1 MSAGVLKHG
10 KPRREAAK
18 SVTLSKIDLRALWE
32 LDKPPLMSGKLFLG
46 HRLRRLRRD
55 LGKSQTDM
63 ATSLG
68 ISPSYLNH
76 LERNQRPVTAA
87 LLLKL
92 ADIYEVD
99 VRSFATGGGTR
110 TGPDELKEIFS
121 DVILSDLDV
130 ARYELAELAHNSPT
144 VADAIARLYAALKE
158 AGRSPGVEGNGDARS
173 LVTPENWVRDYIQQH
188 RNHYPELEQCA
199 ETLGGALSDPLSMSE
214 PMRRRLKDAWG
225 ITARVVPQA
234 ELGNVSQS
242 YDTERRQFLLSSQLR
257 AENRT
262 FALAY
267 QLALTEFASVIER
280 MVAEAAPPDEGIAQ
294 LLHMSLANYAAGA
307 IMMPYGRF
315 LSACEEMRYSIDRL
329 CGEFGAN
336 VEQVAH
342 RLTTMGRPGARGVPF
357 FMLRVD
363 PAGNISKRYAG
374 DQFPF
379 SRFGGTCP
387 RWNLHAA
394 FQAAGQVVT
403 QLIETPDGHRYFTV
417 ARTIERP
424 IRTDLSGGLLA
435 IGLGC
440 DIRYAHKLS
449 CADVYDLA
457 NAPVTPVGPACAICP
472 RLDCGYRATA
482 PAGRM
487 LAVDR
492 LQKTISPYPFVPA

>member
-1 MSAGVLKHG
+1 MS
-10 KPRREAAK
+10 
-18 SVTLSKIDLRALWE
+18 S
-32 LDKPPLMSGKLFLG
+32 KLFLG

-55 LGKSQTDM
+55 HDLSQTDM
-63 ATSLG
+63 AQTLA

-92 ADIYEVD
+92 AELYEVD
-99 VRSFATGGGTR
+99 VRSFAANGGAK
-110 TGPDELKEIFS
+110 TGPDALGEIFS
-121 DVILSDLDV
+121 DALLSDLGV
-130 ARYELAELAHNSPT
+130 PRYELAELANNAPSI
-144 VADAIARLYAALKE
+144 ADAIARLYSALKE
-158 AGRSPGVEGNGDARS
+158 AGRNPSMASAGDARA

-188 RNHYPELEQCA
+188 RNYYPALEEAA
-199 ETLGGALSDPLSMSE
+199 ETLGGALSDPLSMAE
-214 PMRRRLKDAWG
+214 PMQRRLKEAWG
-225 ITARVVPQA
+225 MSARVVPQE
-234 ELGNVSQS
+234 ELGNVSQL
-242 YDTERRQFLLSSQLR
+242 YDPDRRLFLISAQLR
-257 AENRT
+257 PENRT
-262 FALAY
+262 FGLAY
-267 QLALTEFASVIER
+267 QLALIEFTAVIDK
-280 MVAEAAPPDEGIAQ
+280 MVAEAAPPDKGIRQ

-315 LSACEEMRYSIDRL
+315 LASAEQYRYSIDRL
-329 CGEFGAN
+329 CGEYGAN

-342 RLTTMGRPGARGVPF
+342 RLTTLGRAGARGVPF

-374 DQFPF
+374 ENFPF

-403 QLIETPDGHRYFTV
+403 QLIETPDGQRFFTV

-424 IRTDLSGGLLA
+424 IKSDLSGGLLA

-440 DIRYAHKLS
+440 DIRHAHKLS
-449 CADVYDLA
+449 CADVYDLGK
-457 NAPVTPVGPACAICP
+457 APVTPVGPACAICP
-472 RLDCGYRATA
+472 RMDCGYRATP

-487 LAVDR
+487 LAVDATR
-492 LQKTISPYPFVPA
+492 KTISPYPFVAA

>member
-1 MSAGVLKHG
+1 MST
-10 KPRREAAK
+10 
-18 SVTLSKIDLRALWE
+18 S
-32 LDKPPLMSGKLFLG
+32 KLFLG
-46 HRLRRLRRD
+46 PRLRRLRRD
-55 LGKSQTDM
+55 RAMSQTDM
-63 ATSLG
+63 AVSLG

-99 VRSFATGGGTR
+99 VRSFASGGGAR
-110 TGPDELKEIFS
+110 TGPDELAEIFS
-121 DVILSDLDV
+121 DALLGDLDV
-130 ARYELAELAHNSPT
+130 PRYELAELAHNAPS
-144 VADAIARLYAALKE
+144 VADAIARLYAAPKE
-158 AGRSPGVEGNGDARS
+158 AGRNPSIASAGDARA

-214 PMRRRLKDAWG
+214 PMRRRLKEAWG
-225 ITARVVPQA
+225 IAARVVPQA
-234 ELGNVSQS
+234 ELGNISQL
-242 YDTERRQFLLSSQLR
+242 YDADRRQFLISSQLR

-267 QLALTEFASVIER
+267 QLALVEFAQVLDR

-315 LSACEEMRYSIDRL
+315 LKACEEMRYSIDRL

-342 RLTTMGRPGARGVPF
+342 RFTTLGRPGARGVPF

-424 IRTDLSGGLLA
+424 IKSDLSGGLLA

-440 DIRYAHKLS
+440 DIRYAHKLH
-449 CADVYDLA
+449 CAEGYDLA

-492 LQKTISPYPFVPA
+492 LKKTISPYPFVAA

>member
-1 MSAGVLKHG
+1 MS
-10 KPRREAAK
+10 
-18 SVTLSKIDLRALWE
+18 TT
-32 LDKPPLMSGKLFLG
+32 KLFLG

-55 LGKSQTDM
+55 RALSQTDM
-63 ATSLG
+63 AQTLA

-76 LERNQRPVTAA
+76 LERNQRPVTAS

-92 ADIYEVD
+92 AEIYEID
-99 VRSFATGGGTR
+99 VRIFAAGGGAR
-110 TGPDELKEIFS
+110 TGPDELGEIFS
-121 DVILSDLDV
+121 DALLSDLGV
-130 ARYELAELAHNSPT
+130 PRYELTELAHNAPSI
-144 VADAIARLYAALKE
+144 ADAVARLYAALKE
-158 AGRSPGVEGNGDARS
+158 ASRNPSLASSGDARA

-188 RNHYPELEQCA
+188 RNHFPALEECA
-199 ETLGGALSDPLSMSE
+199 ETLGGALSDPLSMQE

-225 ITARVVPQA
+225 ISARVVPQA
-234 ELGNVSQS
+234 ELGTASQD
-242 YDTERRQFLLSSQLR
+242 YDADRRLFLISSQLR

-267 QLALTEFASVIER
+267 QLALVEFTAVIEK

-315 LSACEEMRYSIDRL
+315 LKTAEQLRYSIDRL

-342 RLTTMGRPGARGVPF
+342 RFTTLGRPGARGVPF

-379 SRFGGTCP
+379 SRFGGSCP

-403 QLIETPDGHRYFTV
+403 QLIETPDGQRYFTV
-417 ARTIERP
+417 ARTIDRP

-440 DIRYAHKLS
+440 DIRHAHRLS
-449 CADVYDLA
+449 CADGFDLA
-457 NAPVTPVGPACAICP
+457 NAKVTPVGPACAICP
-472 RLDCGYRATA
+472 RVDCAHRATP
-482 PAGRM
+482 PAGRL

-492 LQKTISPYPFVPA
+492 TRKTISPYPFVPA

>member
-1 MSAGVLKHG
+1 MS
-10 KPRREAAK
+10 
-18 SVTLSKIDLRALWE
+18 S
-32 LDKPPLMSGKLFLG
+32 KLFLG

-55 LGKSQTDM
+55 HELSQTDM
-63 ATSLG
+63 AQTLA

-92 ADIYEVD
+92 AELYEVD
-99 VRSFATGGGTR
+99 VRSFAANGGAR
-110 TGPDELKEIFS
+110 TGPDALGEIFS
-121 DVILSDLDV
+121 DALLSDLGV
-130 ARYELAELAHNSPT
+130 PRYELAELANNAPAI
-144 VADAIARLYAALKE
+144 ADAIARLYGALKE
-158 AGRSPGVEGNGDARS
+158 AARNPEIASAGDARA

-188 RNHYPELEQCA
+188 RNYYPALEEAA
-199 ETLGGALSDPLSMSE
+199 ETLGGALSDPLSMAE
-214 PMRRRLKDAWG
+214 PMRRRLKEAWG
-225 ITARVVPQA
+225 ISARVVAQD
-234 ELGNVSQS
+234 ELGNVSQL
-242 YDTERRQFLLSSQLR
+242 YDQDRRLFLMSSQLR
-257 AENRT
+257 PENRT

-267 QLALTEFASVIER
+267 QLALVEFAAVLDR
-280 MVAEAAPPDEGIAQ
+280 LVAEAAPPDEGVRQ

-315 LSACEEMRYSIDRL
+315 LASAEQYRYSIDRL
-329 CGEFGAN
+329 CGEYGAN

-374 DQFPF
+374 ENFPF

-394 FQAAGQVVT
+394 FQANGQVVT
-403 QLIETPDGHRYFTV
+403 QLIETPDGQRYFTV

-424 IRTDLSGGLLA
+424 IKSDLSGGLLA

-440 DIRYAHKLS
+440 DIRHAHRLH
-449 CADVYDLA
+449 CAEGYDLER
-457 NAPVTPVGPACAICP
+457 APVTPVGPACTICP
-472 RLDCGYRATA
+472 RIDCGYRATP

-487 LAVDR
+487 LAIDR
-492 LQKTISPYPFVPA
+492 TRKTISPFPFVAA

>member
-1 MSAGVLKHG
+1 MPNA
-10 KPRREAAK
+10 
-18 SVTLSKIDLRALWE
+18 
-32 LDKPPLMSGKLFLG
+32 KLFLG

-55 LGKSQTDM
+55 IALSQTDM
-63 ATSLG
+63 AASLG

-92 ADIYEVD
+92 ADIYDVD
-99 VRSFATGGGTR
+99 VRAFASGGGTR
-110 TGPDELKEIFS
+110 TGPDELTEIFS
-121 DVILSDLDV
+121 DVLLSDLSV
-130 ARYELAELAHNSPT
+130 PRYELAELANNAPT
-144 VADAIARLYAALKE
+144 IADAIARLYAAFKGSVRDPSL
-158 AGRSPGVEGNGDARS
+158 ASSGDVRA
-173 LVTPENWVRDYIQQH
+173 LVTPESWVRDYIQQH
-188 RNHYPELEQCA
+188 RNHYPELEDCA

-225 ITARVVPQA
+225 VSARVVPQT
-234 ELGNVSQS
+234 ELGNFTQY
-242 YDTERRQFLLSSQLR
+242 YDTDRRQFLLSSQLR

-267 QLALTEFASVIER
+267 QLALIEFASVIER

-315 LSACEEMRYSIDRL
+315 LKACEEMRYSIDRL

-342 RLTTMGRPGARGVPF
+342 RFTTLSRPGARGVPF

-403 QLIETPDGHRYFTV
+403 QLIETPDGQRYFTV

-424 IRTDLSGGLLA
+424 IKADLSGGLLA
-435 IGLGC
+435 VGLGC
-440 DIRYAHKLS
+440 DIRHAHKLS
-449 CADVYDLA
+449 CADGYDLA
-457 NAPVTPVGPACAICP
+457 NARVTPVGPACALCP
-472 RLDCGYRATA
+472 RIDCGYRATA

-487 LAVDR
+487 LAVNR
-492 LQKTISPYPFVPA
+492 LEKTISPYPFVAA

>member
-1 MSAGVLKHG
+1 MS
-10 KPRREAAK
+10 
-18 SVTLSKIDLRALWE
+18 SKLY
-32 LDKPPLMSGKLFLG
+32 LG
-46 HRLRRLRRD
+46 HRLRRLRRERQ
-55 LGKSQTDM
+55 LSQTEM
-63 ATSLG
+63 ATTLG

-92 ADIYEVD
+92 AELYDID
-99 VRSFATGGGTR
+99 VRSFAAGGGTH
-110 TGPDELKEIFS
+110 TGPEALAEIFS
-121 DVILSDLDV
+121 DALLADIGVP
-130 ARYELAELAHNSPT
+130 RYELAELAHNAPS
-144 VADAIARLYAALKE
+144 VADAIARLYSALKE
-158 AGRSPGVEGNGDARS
+158 AGRNPSLASTGDARS

-188 RNHYPELEQCA
+188 RNHYPELEEAA
-199 ETLGGALSDPLSMSE
+199 ETLGGALSDPLSMQE

-225 ITARVVPQA
+225 IAARVVPQA
-234 ELGNVSQS
+234 ELGNLSQV
-242 YDTERRQFLLSSQLR
+242 YDAERRQFLISSQLR
-257 AENRT
+257 PENRT

-267 QLALTEFASVIER
+267 QLALVEFAALLDR
-280 MVAEAAPPDEGIAQ
+280 MVAGAGAPDEGVRQ

-315 LSACEEMRYSIDRL
+315 LKACEEMRYSIDRL

-342 RLTTMGRPGARGVPF
+342 RLTTLSRPGARGVPF

-403 QLIETPDGHRYFTV
+403 QLIETPDGQRFFTV
-417 ARTIERP
+417 ARTIDRP
-424 IRTDLSGGLLA
+424 IKSDLSGGLLA

-440 DIRYAHKLS
+440 DIAHAHKLS
-449 CADVYDLA
+449 CAEGFDLA
-457 NAPVTPVGPACAICP
+457 NAPVTPVGPACTICP
-472 RLDCGYRATA
+472 RADCGYRATP

-492 LQKTISPYPFVPA
+492 TRKSISPYPFVG

>member
-1 MSAGVLKHG
+1 MSA
-10 KPRREAAK
+10 
-18 SVTLSKIDLRALWE
+18 
-32 LDKPPLMSGKLFLG
+32 KLFLG

-55 LGKSQTDM
+55 HELSQTDM
-63 ATSLG
+63 AARLA

-92 ADIYEVD
+92 AELYDVD
-99 VRSFATGGGTR
+99 VRAFASGGGTR
-110 TGPDELKEIFS
+110 TGPDELAEIFS
-121 DVILSDLDV
+121 DALLADLGV
-130 ARYELAELAHNSPT
+130 PRYELTELAHNAPS

-158 AGRSPGVEGNGDARS
+158 TARNPSLASSGDARS

-188 RNHYPELEQCA
+188 RNHYPELEQAA
-199 ETLGGALSDPLSMSE
+199 ETLGGALSDPLSMAE

-225 ITARVVPQA
+225 ISARVVSQE
-234 ELGNVSQS
+234 ELGNVSQLFDS
-242 YDTERRQFLLSSQLR
+242 ERRLFLISSQLR
-257 AENRT
+257 PENRT

-267 QLALTEFASVIER
+267 QLSLVEFSSLLDR
-280 MVAEAAPPDEGIAQ
+280 MVAEAGAPDEGVRQ

-315 LSACEEMRYSIDRL
+315 LKACEEMRYSIDRL

-342 RLTTMGRPGARGVPF
+342 RLTTLSRPGARGVPF

-403 QLIETPDGHRYFTV
+403 QLIETPDGQRFFTV
-417 ARTIERP
+417 ARTIDRP
-424 IRTDLSGGLLA
+424 IKSDLSGGLLA

-440 DIRYAHKLS
+440 DISHAHKLH
-449 CADVYDLA
+449 CAEGYDLA

-472 RLDCGYRATA
+472 RIDCGYRATP

-492 LQKTISPYPFVPA
+492 TRKTISPYPFVAG

>member
-1 MSAGVLKHG
+1 M
-10 KPRREAAK
+10 
-18 SVTLSKIDLRALWE
+18 
-32 LDKPPLMSGKLFLG
+32 
-46 HRLRRLRRD
+46 
-55 LGKSQTDM
+55 SQTDM
-63 ATSLG
+63 AQSLA

-87 LLLKL
+87 LLLRL
-92 ADIYEVD
+92 AELYDVD
-99 VRSFATGGGTR
+99 VRAFAAGGGTR
-110 TGPDELKEIFS
+110 TSPEALTEIFS
-121 DVILSDLDV
+121 DTLLSDLGV
-130 ARYELAELAHNSPT
+130 PRYELVEIANNSPS
-144 VADAIARLYAALKE
+144 VADAISRLYRAVKDVGTNL
-158 AGRSPGVEGNGDARS
+158 GTDDPRSV
-173 LVTPENWVRDYIQQH
+173 VTPENWVRDYIQQH
-188 RNHYPELEQCA
+188 RNHYPELEQAA
-199 ETLGGALSDPLSMSE
+199 ETLGGALSDPLSMAE
-214 PMRRRLKDAWG
+214 PMRRRLKEAWG
-225 ITARVVPQA
+225 ISASVVPQSD
-234 ELGNVSQS
+234 LGNVSQV
-242 YDTERRQFLLSSQLR
+242 YDPDRRVFLISSLLR

-267 QLALTEFASVIER
+267 QLSLVEFASVIDR
-280 MVAEAAPPDEGIAQ
+280 MVAEAAPPDEGIRQ

-315 LSACEEMRYSIDRL
+315 LATAESYRYSIDRL

-342 RLTTMGRPGARGVPF
+342 RFTTLSRPGARGVPF

-374 DQFPF
+374 ENFPF

-387 RWNLHAA
+387 RWNLHMS
-394 FQAAGQVVT
+394 FQAPGQAVT
-403 QLIETPDGHRYFTV
+403 QLIETPDGQRYFTV
-417 ARTIERP
+417 SRAIERP
-424 IRTDLSGGLLA
+424 IKTEVSSGLQG

-440 DIRYAHKLS
+440 DIRYAHKLH

-472 RLDCGYRATA
+472 RVDCAYRATP

-492 LQKTISPYPFVPA
+492 TRKSISPFPFVTN

>member
-1 MSAGVLKHG
+1 MSA
-10 KPRREAAK
+10 
-18 SVTLSKIDLRALWE
+18 
-32 LDKPPLMSGKLFLG
+32 KLFLG

-55 LGKSQTDM
+55 RELSQSNM
-63 ATSLG
+63 AASLG

-76 LERNQRPVTAA
+76 LERNQRPVTAG
-87 LLLKL
+87 LLLRL
-92 ADIYEVD
+92 AELYDID
-99 VRSFATGGGTR
+99 VRSFAAGGGTR
-110 TGPDELKEIFS
+110 TSPEALSEIFT
-121 DVILSDLDV
+121 DPMLKDLGV
-130 ARYELAELAHNSPT
+130 PRFELVEIANNSPA
-144 VADAIARLYAALKE
+144 VADAIARLYTALKQD
-158 AGRSPGVEGNGDARS
+158 GRNASSDEGDARA

-188 RNHYPELEQCA
+188 RNHYPALEEAA
-199 ETLGGALSDPLSMSE
+199 ETLGGALSDPLSMAE
-214 PMRRRLKDAWG
+214 PLRKRLRDAWG
-225 ITARVVPQA
+225 ISASVVPPSQ
-234 ELGNVSQS
+234 LGNLSQT
-242 YDTERRQFLLSSQLR
+242 YDSDRRLFLISSQLR

-267 QLALTEFASVIER
+267 QLALLEFATVIER
-280 MVAEAAPPDEGIAQ
+280 MVRDAAPPDEGISQ
-294 LLHMSLANYAAGA
+294 LLHMSLANYGAGA

-315 LSACEEMRYSIDRL
+315 LATAEQYRYSIDRL

-342 RLTTMGRPGARGVPF
+342 RLTTLSRPGARGVPF

-374 DQFPF
+374 ENFPF

-403 QLIETPDGHRYFTV
+403 QIIETPDGHRYFTV

-424 IRTDLSGGLLA
+424 IKTELHNGLLA

-440 DIRYAHKLS
+440 DIRHAHKLS

-457 NAPVTPVGPACAICP
+457 NAPVTPVGPACTICP
-472 RLDCGYRATA
+472 RIDCAYRATP

-492 LQKTISPYPFVPA
+492 TRKSISPFPFMPSEYPKYPQA

>member
-1 MSAGVLKHG
+1 MSA
-10 KPRREAAK
+10 
-18 SVTLSKIDLRALWE
+18 
-32 LDKPPLMSGKLFLG
+32 KLFLG

-55 LGKSQTDM
+55 RQLSQTDM
-63 ATSLG
+63 AATLA

-92 ADIYEVD
+92 AELYDID
-99 VRSFATGGGTR
+99 MRSFASGGGTR
-110 TGPDELKEIFS
+110 TGPDELAEIFS
-121 DVILSDLDV
+121 DALLADLGV
-130 ARYELAELAHNSPT
+130 PRYELTELAHNAPS

-158 AGRSPGVEGNGDARS
+158 AGRNPSLTGNGDARS

-188 RNHYPELEQCA
+188 RNHYPELEQAA
-199 ETLGGALSDPLSMSE
+199 ETLGGALSDPLSMAE

-225 ITARVVPQA
+225 ISARVVSQS
-234 ELGNVSQS
+234 ELGNISQMF
-242 YDTERRQFLLSSQLR
+242 DADRRLFLMTSQLR
-257 AENRT
+257 PENRT

-267 QLALTEFASVIER
+267 QLALVEFAGLLDR
-280 MVAEAAPPDEGIAQ
+280 MVAEAAPPDEGVRQ

-315 LSACEEMRYSIDRL
+315 LASAEEYRYSIDRL
-329 CGEFGAN
+329 CGEYGAN

-342 RLTTMGRPGARGVPF
+342 RLTTLNRPGARGVPF

-374 DQFPF
+374 ENFPF

-403 QLIETPDGHRYFTV
+403 QIIETPDGHRYFTV

-424 IRTDLSGGLLA
+424 IKTELSSGLLA

-440 DIRYAHKLS
+440 DIRHAHRLS
-449 CADVYDLA
+449 CAEVYDLA

-472 RLDCGYRATA
+472 RIDCAYRATP

-492 LQKTISPYPFVPA
+492 TRKSISPFPFVSG

>member
-1 MSAGVLKHG
+1 M
-10 KPRREAAK
+10 P
-18 SVTLSKIDLRALWE
+18 
-32 LDKPPLMSGKLFLG
+32 GKLFLG

-55 LGKSQTDM
+55 RQLSQTDM
-63 ATSLG
+63 AASLG

-87 LLLKL
+87 LLFKL
-92 ADIYEVD
+92 AELYEVD
-99 VRSFATGGGTR
+99 VRTFAAGGGAK
-110 TGPDELKEIFS
+110 TGADALGEIFS
-121 DVILSDLDV
+121 DALLSDLDV
-130 ARYELAELAHNSPT
+130 PRYELAELANNAPSI
-144 VADAIARLYAALKE
+144 ADAIARLYSALKE
-158 AGRSPGVEGNGDARS
+158 AGRNPSLASAGDARA

-188 RNHYPELEQCA
+188 RNYYPALEEAA
-199 ETLGGALSDPLSMSE
+199 ETLGGALSDPLSMAE
-214 PMRRRLKDAWG
+214 PMRRRLKEAWG
-225 ITARVVPQA
+225 ISARVVPQE
-234 ELGNVSQS
+234 ELGNISQL
-242 YDTERRQFLLSSQLR
+242 YDADRRLFLLSSQLR
-257 AENRT
+257 PENRT

-267 QLALTEFASVIER
+267 QLALVEFAAVIDQL
-280 MVAEAAPPDEGIAQ
+280 VAEGAPPDEGIAQ

-315 LSACEEMRYSIDRL
+315 LKACEEMRYSIDRL

-342 RLTTMGRPGARGVPF
+342 RFTTLGRPGGRGVPF

-374 DQFPF
+374 ENFPF

-403 QLIETPDGHRYFTV
+403 QLIETPDGQRFFTV

-424 IRTDLSGGLLA
+424 IKSDLSGGLLA

-440 DIRYAHKLS
+440 DIRHAHKLH
-449 CADVYDLA
+449 CAEGYDLA

-472 RLDCGYRATA
+472 RIDCGYRATP

-492 LQKTISPYPFVPA
+492 TRKTISPFPFVAG